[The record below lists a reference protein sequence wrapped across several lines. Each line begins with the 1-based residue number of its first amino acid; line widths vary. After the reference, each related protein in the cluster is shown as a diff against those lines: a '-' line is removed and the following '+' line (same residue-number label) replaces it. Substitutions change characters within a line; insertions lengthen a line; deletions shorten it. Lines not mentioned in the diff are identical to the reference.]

1 MTLVLVA
8 TASRLACHLSLPEIA
23 SQIARSPTTGAF
35 HSKQADHASLHLDR
49 SGILHNG
56 HTANDTC
63 TRGWLRVGCFGSRK
77 RHNLRLNPSD
87 LCPRGNGLRHEFIPN
102 ASW

>member
-8 TASRLACHLSLPEIA
+8 AASRLAGHLSLSEIA
-23 SQIARSPTTGAF
+23 SEIARGPTTGAF

-49 SGILHNG
+49 SGVLRNG

-63 TRGWLRVGCFGSRK
+63 TGGWLRVGCFGSRK
-77 RHNLRLNPSD
+77 RHNLRSNASD
-87 LCPRGNGLRHEFIPN
+87 LFPRGNGLRYEFIPN
-102 ASW
+102 A